1 MFEAKNAFVGA
12 LLVLRKFT
20 LFNIKFYAET
30 EESDY
35 SFAVFLLPLLGLLIG
50 LGSLAISFLKFIY
63 EPMFAG
69 ALLLIYYCIIT
80 KSSNIKDTYKTINI
94 VINANE
100 ESKQFYS
107 IISLV
112 ALCILYFALF
122 SISSITAV
130 SLMPMVGFSNLII
143 QALIIKRD
151 KASVPIL
158 KYSTRNHSIFAF
170 FFSFIIT
177 IIINYRMSILLSLTY
192 IISSLV
198 MDYFDSKIKILPS
211 SIEGFTI
218 EISQILFLIISYIL
232 ML

>member
-1 MFEAKNAFVGA
+1 MFKAKNAFVGA

-35 SFAVFLLPLLGLLIG
+35 SFAVFLLPLLGLIIG
-50 LGSLAISFLKFIY
+50 FCSLAISIFKLIY

-80 KSSNIKDTYKTINI
+80 KSYNIKDTYKTINI
-94 VINANE
+94 IINSNE
-100 ESKQFYS
+100 DSSQFYS
-107 IISLV
+107 IISIV
-112 ALCILYFALF
+112 ALCILYFVLF
-122 SISSITAV
+122 SVSSIRTIL
-130 SLMPMVGFSNLII
+130 LMPMVGFSNLII

-151 KASVPIL
+151 KTKAPIL

-170 FFSFIIT
+170 LFSFIIT
-177 IIINYRMSILLSLTY
+177 IIINYRLTISLSLTY
-192 IISSLV
+192 IISSFIISYL
-198 MDYFDSKIKILPS
+198 DSKIKILPS

-218 EISQILFLIISYIL
+218 EISQILFLILSYLL